1 MTTKIERLKDKIAR
15 LEIERAE
22 ANGRLERAV
31 SELKG
36 ATDTTPYPSGPQT
49 CTGCGLKMKNELEFW
64 SHFHIPNPQY
74 LNLGDCPERSKR

>member
-1 MTTKIERLKDKIAR
+1 MTTKIERLEAQIVR
-15 LEIERAE
+15 LEQERAE
-22 ANGRLERAV
+22 ANGRLDRAV

-49 CTGCGLKMKNELEFW
+49 CTGCGATLRNEFEFW

-74 LNLGDCPERSKR
+74 LNLGDCPEKAK